1 MAIMITGGTGFLGS
15 YLTRHL
21 VQEKGIKGKQIILFD
36 RYPNRERIAEVLD
49 DVVLVSGDITEP
61 SEIAA
66 AIKAHQVDQ
75 VYHLAAILGDP
86 PPGQV
91 VSYMKVMCDGTL
103 NVLEASRIFGIKRVV
118 YASSV
123 AVYLGG
129 LKWRS
134 VKRSG
139 EALDEDDPP
148 SPGGFYGMCK
158 YYAENLA
165 ALYTRRFGLETVGLR
180 PTSVFGFGRWMR
192 GSYASG
198 LTPVPEDVHYMV
210 LPELAAIGRPVAMPP
225 DDTESDWIY
234 AADAAEAWYC
244 AMNAPKPRRPVYNM
258 AAEMRRMAD
267 VTAHLR
273 KLLPDANITV
283 SEKRVPTVP
292 KMKCDDLR
300 NDLGF
305 QPRYTMETGMTHY
318 LSMVRKNAGLPPL
331 AGGGATR

>member
-21 VQEKGIKGKQIILFD
+21 VREKGVRGKDLVLFD

-49 DVVLVSGDITEP
+49 DVTIVTGDITEP
-61 SEIAA
+61 SEVVA
-66 AIKAHQVDQ
+66 AIRNHQVDQ
-75 VYHLAAILGDP
+75 VFHLAAILGDP
-86 PPGQV
+86 APAQV

-103 NVLEASRIFGIKRVV
+103 NVLEASRIMGVKRVV

-123 AVYLGG
+123 AVYFGG
-129 LKWRS
+129 PKWRS

-139 EALDEDDPP
+139 EELDEDDPP

-158 YYAENLA
+158 FYSENIA
-165 ALYTRRFGLETVGLR
+165 ALYSRRFGLETVGLR

-198 LTPVPEDVHYMV
+198 LTPIPADVHYMV
-210 LPELAAIGRPVAMPP
+210 LPELAALGQAVAMPP

-234 AADAAEAWYC
+234 AADAAEAWHC
-244 AMNAPKPRRPVYNM
+244 AMNAPKPRRAVYNM

-273 KLLPDANITV
+273 KLLPEAKITV
-283 SEKRVPTVP
+283 SEKPVPTVP
-292 KMKCDDLR
+292 KMNYENLR
-300 NDLGF
+300 KDLGF

-318 LSMVRKNAGLPPL
+318 LNLVRKSAGLPPVS
-331 AGGGATR
+331 G